1 MPPVGRLRTL
11 QAATVSMCA
20 SRALRYLGGAFA
32 SLGFAEVAMA
42 QDVSLVGGWVFMI
55 GSVAQPIPQG
65 RPFSARYTETRRGPH
80 GSEEVA
86 SGRIFVD
93 RRGRV
98 RNDDLG
104 RGKATLVDPVTGR
117 MAILNASSGAVLARP
132 RLAKAPPVVSS
143 ETSTSAQKGGPGAAA
158 ETLGV
163 RDIAGVSCSGF
174 RLQLEV
180 GDDRI
185 EHEVWRAQELG
196 IIVRRYERIAGEEHI
211 FALTGIREGDVDPAL
226 FAAVA
231 D

>member
-1 MPPVGRLRTL
+1 MPD
-11 QAATVSMCA
+11 
-20 SRALRYLGGAFA
+20 SRVLRYLGGALV

-80 GSEEVA
+80 GTEEVA
-86 SGRIFVD
+86 AGWIFVD

-98 RNDDLG
+98 RNDDLS
-104 RGKATLVDPVTGR
+104 RGQATLVDPVTGR
-117 MAILNASSGAVLARP
+117 MAILNLHSGAVLARP
-132 RLAKAPPVVSS
+132 RQAAAPRVGSG
-143 ETSTSAQKGGPGAAA
+143 ETSTSPQGVGPGAAA

-180 GDDRI
+180 GGDLI
-185 EHEVWRAQELG
+185 EHEVWRAQGLG
-196 IIVRRYERIAGEEHI
+196 IIVHRYERIAGEEHI
-211 FALTGIREGDVDPAL
+211 FALTGIREGDVDAAL